1 MRWAGFSV
9 LNPLFMSTVKKTK
22 TRSTDPK
29 VAITYV
35 STDSLRAADYNPRKH
50 DAAAAEKLKDSIRRY
65 GLVDPIL
72 VNSAPKRK
80 GVIIGG
86 HFRWKVAKELGI
98 EQVPVVFLN
107 IPSLER
113 EKELNLRLN
122 RNTGD
127 WDWELLKGFDIDLLL
142 DVGFDDVDL
151 SHVWDDSLET
161 EDDEFDVDKELAKI
175 KKPAV
180 KIGEM
185 YQLGPHRLMCG
196 DSTKP
201 DVVKKLVGKIGIDMI
216 YSDPPYNIALDYS
229 KGVSTAGK
237 YGGKTN
243 DKKSAADYRAFL
255 KATMVSGLAAAK
267 PDAHVFYWCDENY
280 IGVVQGL
287 YQELGIANKRVCLWV
302 KNNFNMTPQV
312 AFNKAYEPCVY
323 GTRGKPYLAPKIQN
337 LNELLNKEI
346 GNGNRVADDIMDI
359 FNIWLAKRL
368 PGQEYEHPTQKP
380 PTLHEKALR
389 RCTKPGDAVLD
400 LFGGSGSTLI
410 ACDQLKRRAFLVEI
424 DPVFAQLIINR
435 YEKLT
440 NTKAKRIG

>member
-1 MRWAGFSV
+1 MKE
-9 LNPLFMSTVKKTK
+9 LSTI
-22 TRSTDPK
+22 K
-29 VAITYV
+29 VVYV
-35 STDSLRAADYNPRKH
+35 PAETLKPADFNPRKH
-50 DAAAAEKLKDSIRRY
+50 DPVAAEKLKDSIRRF

-98 EQVPVVFLN
+98 KQVPVVFLN

-122 RNTGD
+122 RNTGEWD
-127 WDWELLKGFDIDLLL
+127 WDLLKGFDIDLLL

-161 EDDEFDVDKELAKI
+161 EDDGFDVEKELAKI
-175 KKPAV
+175 KKPTT
-180 KIGEM
+180 KLGDM
-185 YQLGPHRLMCG
+185 FQLGVHRLICG
-196 DSTKP
+196 DST
-201 DVVKKLVGKIGIDMI
+201 DVNVVKKLVGKVGIDMI

-229 KGVSTAGK
+229 KGVSTSGK

-243 DKKSAADYRAFL
+243 DKKTAVDYRAFL
-255 KATMVSGLAAAK
+255 KTTMESGLAVAK
-267 PDAHVFYWCDENY
+267 PYAHVFFWCDENY
-280 IGVVQGL
+280 VGVVQSL
-287 YQELGIANKRVCLWV
+287 YQEVGVANKRVCLWV

-323 GTRGKPYLAPKIQN
+323 GTRGKPYLSSKIQN

-346 GNGNRVADDIMDI
+346 GNGNRVADDIMDL

-368 PGQEYEHPTQKP
+368 PAQEYEHPTEKP

-410 ACDQLKRRAFLVEI
+410 ACEQLKRRAFLVEI
-424 DPVFAQLIINR
+424 EPIFCDLIIRR
-435 YEKLT
+435 YEALT
-440 NTKAKRIG
+440 KTKAKRVN

>member
-1 MRWAGFSV
+1 M
-9 LNPLFMSTVKKTK
+9 PKTIERTAK
-22 TRSTDPK
+22 IA
-29 VAITYV
+29 VQYV
-35 STDSLRAADYNPRKH
+35 PIDSLKGAEYNPRVH
-50 DAAAAEKLKDSIRRY
+50 DPRAAQKLKDSIERY

-122 RNTGD
+122 RNTGE
-127 WDWELLKGFDIDLLL
+127 WDWELLKGFDMDLLL

-161 EDDEFDVDKELAKI
+161 EDDGFNVDKELAKI
-175 KKPAV
+175 KKPTV
-180 KIGEM
+180 KLGEM
-185 YQLGPHRLMCG
+185 YQLGVHRLICG
-196 DSTKP
+196 DST
-201 DVVKKLVGKIGIDMI
+201 DVNVVKKLIGKVGIDMI

-237 YGGKTN
+237 YGGKTD
-243 DKKSAADYRAFL
+243 DKKSATDYRAFL
-255 KATMVSGLAAAK
+255 KATIESGLAVAK
-267 PDAHVFYWCDENY
+267 PDTHVFYWCDENC
-280 IGVVQGL
+280 IGVIQSL
-287 YQELGIANKRVCLWV
+287 YQEMGVANKRVCLWV

-337 LNELLNKEI
+337 LNELMNKEI
-346 GNGNRVADDIMDI
+346 GNGNRVADDIMDL
-359 FNIWLAKRL
+359 FSIWLAKRL
-368 PGQEYEHPTQKP
+368 PAQDYEHPTEKS

-410 ACDQLKRRAFLVEI
+410 ACDQLKRSALLVEI
-424 DPVFAQLIINR
+424 EPIFCDLIIRR
-435 YEKLT
+435 YEALT
-440 NTKAKRIG
+440 KTKAKRIN

>member
-1 MRWAGFSV
+1 M
-9 LNPLFMSTVKKTK
+9 
-22 TRSTDPK
+22 PK
-29 VAITYV
+29 DIEQTAKIAVQYV
-35 STDSLRAADYNPRKH
+35 PIDSLKNTKYNPRKH

-80 GVIIGG
+80 GVIINK

-107 IPSLER
+107 IPNPER

-122 RNTGD
+122 RNTGE
-127 WDWELLKGFDIDLLL
+127 WDWNLLKDFDLDLLL

-161 EDDEFDVDKELAKI
+161 EDDDFNIKKKLAKI
-175 KKPAV
+175 KKPTT
-180 KIGEM
+180 KPGDIF
-185 YQLGPHRLMCG
+185 QLGVHRLIYS
-196 DSTKP
+196 DST
-201 DVVKKLVGKIGIDMI
+201 DANVVKKLVGKVGIDMI

-229 KGVSTAGK
+229 KGVSTSGK

-243 DKKSAADYRAFL
+243 DKKTTVDYRAFL
-255 KATMVSGLAAAK
+255 RSAMENGLAVAK
-267 PDAHVFYWCDENY
+267 SDAHVFFWCDENY
-280 IGVVQGL
+280 IGVVQSL
-287 YQELGIANKRVCLWV
+287 YQEVGVANKRVCLWV

-337 LNELLNKEI
+337 LNELMNKEI
-346 GNGNRVADDIMDI
+346 GNGNRVADDILDLMS
-359 FNIWLAKRL
+359 IWLAKRL
-368 PGQEYEHPTQKP
+368 PAQEYEHPTEKP

-410 ACDQLKRRAFLVEI
+410 ACEQLKRRAFLVEI
-424 DPVFAQLIINR
+424 EPIFCDLIIRR
-435 YEKLT
+435 YEALT
-440 NTKAKRIG
+440 KTKAKRIN

>member
-1 MRWAGFSV
+1 M
-9 LNPLFMSTVKKTK
+9 KTK
-22 TRSTDPK
+22 RLSDQEREIK
-29 VAITYV
+29 LVYV
-35 STDSLRAADYNPRKH
+35 PIDSLKGADYNPRVQ
-50 DAAAAEKLKDSIRRY
+50 DAVATEKLKDSIRRY

-72 VNSAPKRK
+72 VNCAPKRK

-107 IPSLER
+107 IPSLEC

-122 RNTGD
+122 RNTGE
-127 WDWELLKGFDIDLLL
+127 WDWALLKGFDIDLLL

-161 EDDEFDVDKELAKI
+161 EDDNFDVDKELAKI

-180 KIGEM
+180 KVGEM
-185 YQLGPHRLMCG
+185 YQLGTHRLICG

-201 DVVKKLVGKIGIDMI
+201 EVVQKLVGKVGIDMI

-229 KGVSTAGK
+229 KGISTAGK

-243 DKKSAADYRAFL
+243 DKKSAEDYGTFL
-255 KATMVSGLAAAK
+255 MTTMVNGLSVAK
-267 PDAHVFYWCDENY
+267 PDAHVFYWCDEAY
-280 IGVVQGL
+280 IGVVQSI
-287 YQELGIANKRVCLWV
+287 YQKIGVANKRVCLWV

-337 LNELLNKEI
+337 LNELMNKEI
-346 GNGNRVADDIMDI
+346 GNGNRVADDILDL
-359 FNIWLAKRL
+359 FSIWLAKRI
-368 PGQEYEHPTQKP
+368 PGQDYEHPTEKP

-410 ACDQLKRRAFLVEI
+410 ACEQLKRLAFLVEVEPI
-424 DPVFAQLIINR
+424 FCDLIIRR
-435 YEKLT
+435 YEALT
-440 NTKAKRIG
+440 KTKAKLIS

>member
-1 MRWAGFSV
+1 M
-9 LNPLFMSTVKKTK
+9 
-22 TRSTDPK
+22 
-29 VAITYV
+29 AIKYV
-35 STDSLRAADYNPRKH
+35 PVQDLKSADYNPRKH
-50 DAAAAEKLKDSIRRY
+50 DATAAEKLKESIRRY

-80 GVIIGG
+80 GIIIGG
-86 HFRWKVAKELGI
+86 HFRWKIAQELGI
-98 EQVPVVFLN
+98 EQVPVIFLN

-127 WDWELLKGFDIDLLL
+127 WDWELLKGFDLDLLL
-142 DVGFDDVDL
+142 DIGFDDVDL
-151 SHVWDDSLET
+151 SHVWDDSLEN
-161 EDDEFDVDKELAKI
+161 EDDGFDIDKEIAKI
-175 KKPAV
+175 KKPKV
-180 KIGEM
+180 KSGEV
-185 YQLGPHRLMCG
+185 YQLGPHRLICG
-196 DSTKP
+196 DSTKLD
-201 DVVKKLVGKIGIDMI
+201 DVKMLVGKIGIDMI
-216 YSDPPYNIALDYS
+216 YSDPIYNIGLDYS
-229 KGVSTAGK
+229 KGVSTSGK

-243 DKKSAADYRAFL
+243 DKKTSIDYRSFL
-255 KATMVSGLAAAK
+255 KSTMENGLVVAK
-267 PDAHVFYWCDENY
+267 QDAHVFYWCDENY

-287 YQELGIANKRVCLWV
+287 YQEIGVTNKRVCLWV

-323 GTRGKPYLAPKIQN
+323 GTRGKPYLAPRIQN
-337 LNELLNKEI
+337 LNELMNKEI
-346 GNGNRVADDIMDI
+346 GNGNRVADDIMDL

-389 RCTKPGDAVLD
+389 RCTKPGDTVLD

-410 ACDQLKRRAFLVEI
+410 ACEQLKRRAFLVEI
-424 DPVFAQLIINR
+424 EPIFCDLIIRR

-440 NTKAKRIG
+440 GQKAKRIN